1 MNPKRERSPTRNR
14 SKSRAA
20 TPIQS
25 YYTSSPPSSRSLIVK
40 KWAVRLL
47 IVLIATLAVTI
58 VSDLIKI
65 YISSKTHPQIVDT
78 ESDPLIAIQNNRG
91 DYLDPSSRPIIL
103 LPPSEIIV
111 LWDLACLQLIPNR
124 YLRLLGCTILPRE
137 GQSQKHVLS
146 SKESFPPT
154 ALPKDNPERDASIKT
169 PDIASSKSASLES
182 GSFSSKFVTKPT
194 TESVNTLLQT
204 LMATTTVITIDSTVS
219 DTHAR
224 TATQHDLPT
233 PAAHAIDDD
242 ETHNHSGCIFCGIAD
257 NPKEQSRKVYED
269 ERFVAFHDIN
279 PSAKVHLLIV
289 PKEHIGSVMNLSYDH
304 IPMLFEMKA
313 MAQ

>member
-1 MNPKRERSPTRNR
+1 MNPKRERSPTRNS

-20 TPIQS
+20 TPIQP

-91 DYLDPSSRPIIL
+91 DHLDPSSRPIIL
-103 LPPSEIIV
+103 LPQARS
-111 LWDLACLQLIPNR
+111 L
-124 YLRLLGCTILPRE
+124 LLGCTILPRE

-233 PAAHAIDDD
+233 PAAQQLMTMRHMIILGA
-242 ETHNHSGCIFCGIAD
+242 S
-257 NPKEQSRKVYED
+257 
-269 ERFVAFHDIN
+269 
-279 PSAKVHLLIV
+279 
-289 PKEHIGSVMNLSYDH
+289 SVELRTTQRAVS
-304 IPMLFEMKA
+304 
-313 MAQ
+313 